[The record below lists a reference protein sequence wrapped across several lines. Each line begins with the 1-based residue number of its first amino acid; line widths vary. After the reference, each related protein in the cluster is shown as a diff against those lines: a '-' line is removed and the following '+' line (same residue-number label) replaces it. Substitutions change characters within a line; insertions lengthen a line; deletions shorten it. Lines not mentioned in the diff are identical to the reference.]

1 MEFHAWMQNKLE
13 DPQKAIDLY
22 NLAKKEFKVDKDLH
36 TFKSI
41 VNDILEAHTGKLHDF
56 LEEIYHVRAFINLC
70 EEDYQESIEDLNMV
84 LKINP
89 QNSIAKC
96 LFEKYIC
103 KVRTAHQPLKAPEG
117 RQVHS
122 RQQ

>member
-13 DPQKAIDLY
+13 DSQKAIDLY

-41 VNDILEAHTGKLHDF
+41 ANDILEAHTSKLHDF

-89 QNSIAKC
+89 QNSIAKRDRDLAYCFGMKSDTAEEATISC
-96 LFEKYIC
+96 LLAFN
-103 KVRTAHQPLKAPEG
+103 AN
-117 RQVHS
+117 
-122 RQQ
+122 